1 MKILSRVAG
10 LVVISVFAFTCLPA
24 LAAASGMA
32 HAGSIDIQ
40 GGWVRATPNG
50 ARTGAAYLTIDNQGG
65 AEDRLT
71 GGTTTAAS
79 TMQIHEMKVEN
90 GVMSM
95 REVTGGLALPAHAKT
110 ELKPGGYHIMLIG
123 LAKPIAAG
131 DDVVL
136 TLHFA
141 KAGDVTM
148 QLPAKDASAMQT
160 MGGARHMGGA
170 K

>member
-160 MGGARHMGGA
+160 MGGAMHMGGA

>member
-1 MKILSRVAG
+1 MKILSRAAGFVA
-10 LVVISVFAFTCLPA
+10 VCVFAFTSLPA
-24 LAAASGMA
+24 LAADPGMA

-50 ARTGAAYLTIDNQGG
+50 ARTGAAYLTIDNQGA

-71 GGTTTAAS
+71 GGITAAAS
-79 TMQIHEMKVEN
+79 TVQIHEMKVDN

-95 REVTGGLALPAHAKT
+95 REVTGGLALPAHTKT
-110 ELKPGGYHIMLIG
+110 ELKPGSYHLMLIG

-141 KAGDVTM
+141 KAGDVTV
-148 QLPAKDASAMQT
+148 QLPAKDASAMQP
-160 MGGARHMGGA
+160 MGGAMHMGGA

>member
-1 MKILSRVAG
+1 MKAFSRAAG
-10 LVVISVFAFTCLPA
+10 LAAISVFSFVCLPA
-24 LAAASGMA
+24 LAADPGTA
-32 HAGSIDIQ
+32 HAGNLDIQ

-50 ARTGAAYLTIDNQGG
+50 ARTGAGYLTIENKGG
-65 AEDRLT
+65 SEDCLT
-71 GGTTTAAS
+71 GGSTDAAS
-79 TMQIHEMKVEN
+79 AVQVHEMKVDN

-95 REVTGGLALPAHAKT
+95 REVTGGLAVPAHAKT
-110 ELKPGGYHIMLIG
+110 ELKPGSYHLMLIG

-148 QLPAKDASAMQT
+148 HLPAKDASAMQAP
-160 MGGARHMGGA
+160 GAMMHMGGA